1 MASKAIIGGGIAA
14 AIAIVF
20 VIFVVSS
27 DTISNVSPETAEKE
41 LIPSNDPV
49 DVIDFTAVQ
58 FGDVITLNMTIGA
71 AMPDTFHDISLSDS
85 AIGFGYGWFGIKGS
99 GEGHLEGGIGHL
111 LGYIV
116 MITEDESEWKAVPVK
131 LDLITPTKAPYSDAC
146 VSIYEYP
153 ADFSVDDNIITLT
166 NGPDNRPYVNAFFID
181 RIASFEILPNIN
193 DWCHENQYFM
203 RIIDIYNSEET

>member
-1 MASKAIIGGGIAA
+1 MTKSYIIAGAVAA
-14 AIAIVF
+14 AVAIVL

-49 DVIDFTAVQ
+49 DVVDFTAVQ
-58 FGDVITLNMTIGA
+58 FGDEITFHMTIGA
-71 AMPDTFHDISLSDS
+71 EMPQTFDEISLSDS
-85 AIGFGYGWFGIKGS
+85 AIGFGYGWFGVKSVGKGHLEGE
-99 GEGHLEGGIGHL
+99 GEGHLR
-111 LGYIV
+111 GYIV
-116 MITEDESEWKAVPVK
+116 KITEDEPEWEAKSVR
-131 LDLITPTKAPYSDAC
+131 LDLILRSGSIHSDAC
-146 VSIYEYP
+146 IALLKFP

-193 DWCHENQYFM
+193 NWCHENQYFM
-203 RIIDIYNSEET
+203 KIIDIYNSE